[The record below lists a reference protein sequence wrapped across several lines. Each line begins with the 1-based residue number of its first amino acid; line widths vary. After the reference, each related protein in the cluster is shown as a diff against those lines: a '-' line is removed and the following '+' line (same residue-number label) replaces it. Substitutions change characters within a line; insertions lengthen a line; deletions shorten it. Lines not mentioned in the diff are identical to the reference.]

1 MLLIEVD
8 SLKNPVAQGSHL
20 GWAVVEPLVL
30 VYLPGGHLVWR
41 VQASGLVLFSDGS
54 DLKNPSSHA
63 SHENPPL
70 VFFAVFLYDPGGQS
84 IEVAREIWDTIT
96 DCNNV
101 TTTRVHPKRILNA
114 ICCFDVNFRKVSV
127 FLGWT

>member
-20 GWAVVEPLVL
+20 GWAVVEPLAL

-41 VQASGLVLFSDGS
+41 VQASVLLLLVLFT
-54 DLKNPSSHA
+54 
-63 SHENPPL
+63 
-70 VFFAVFLYDPGGQS
+70 VFLYDPGGQS
-84 IEVAREIWDTIT
+84 IEVAREIWETIT

-101 TTTRVHPKRILNA
+101 TTTRGYPKRVLNA
-114 ICCFDVNFRKVSV
+114 IYCFEDIFERCLCS
-127 FLGWT
+127 